1 LTREAMNA
9 NFRPLVRSA
18 HPVPRKDIPAMR
30 RSPLPIAAALAALVL
45 VPATHAAPPASYF
58 PIENRDTT
66 CAPCHDFDEFAN
78 GNWRAHFV
86 MPAAYSRF
94 GAFTEVSD
102 RNQEVLLGI
111 LKRDAA
117 MKAKPGS
124 DEAKLGD
131 YWTSCMD
138 STSAEKA
145 GLAPVE
151 GLLAAVD
158 SMTSTAELARKV
170 AWFHA
175 QGVGTLF
182 GYFGNQDAK
191 HSDRFIAHA
200 GQGGLGLPDRD
211 YYTKQDSASKAL
223 RVEYVAHMARV
234 FALAGEGADAAAKHA
249 DDVMALETA
258 LANASMTNVQRRD
271 PNATYHVMPT
281 DSLLLLCPAFG
292 WKDYFAARMK
302 HPDVVNVTQ
311 PDFFRAVDGLVGS
324 VPLDTWKA
332 YLRWAV
338 LSDAAP
344 TLTKAFGDED
354 FRFEKLLSGAKEQ
367 QPRWKRCLAAT
378 DRDLG
383 DMLGKAYVAE
393 AFPPKARAR
402 ALEMVHNLEAALG
415 DKIATLQW
423 MSEDTRKAA
432 AGKLAAFD
440 EKIGYPDKWRDYST
454 VKITRGPLFTNRLA
468 ARAAESA
475 RNMDRIGK
483 PVERNEWRM
492 TPPTVNAFYSPQ
504 LNSINFPAGI
514 LQPPFFY
521 PEADDPVIYGA
532 IGAVIGHEMSH
543 GFDDRG
549 RQFDAQGNLRDW
561 WKPSDAD
568 AYKVQAQRVVEQ
580 FDSYTVNDTLHVNG
594 KLTLGENIADL
605 GGLAVAYAAMQK
617 ALAGKPRKPI
627 DGFTP
632 EQRFFLAY
640 ARIWR
645 AMDRPEGLRTRVLT
659 DPHSPAHWRVNGPLS
674 NLKEFRDAWGCKDG
688 DGMVRDAGLQAR
700 IW

>member
-1 LTREAMNA
+1 
-9 NFRPLVRSA
+9 
-18 HPVPRKDIPAMR
+18 
-30 RSPLPIAAALAALVL
+30 
-45 VPATHAAPPASYF
+45 
-58 PIENRDTT
+58 
-66 CAPCHDFDEFAN
+66 
-78 GNWRAHFV
+78 
-86 MPAAYSRF
+86 
-94 GAFTEVSD
+94 
-102 RNQEVLLGI
+102 
-111 LKRDAA
+111 
-117 MKAKPGS
+117 
-124 DEAKLGD
+124 
-131 YWTSCMD
+131 
-138 STSAEKA
+138 
-145 GLAPVE
+145 
-151 GLLAAVD
+151 
-158 SMTSTAELARKV
+158 
-170 AWFHA
+170 
-175 QGVGTLF
+175 
-182 GYFGNQDAK
+182 
-191 HSDRFIAHA
+191 
-200 GQGGLGLPDRD
+200 
-211 YYTKQDSASKAL
+211 
-223 RVEYVAHMARV
+223 
-234 FALAGEGADAAAKHA
+234 
-249 DDVMALETA
+249 
-258 LANASMTNVQRRD
+258 
-271 PNATYHVMPT
+271 
-281 DSLLLLCPAFG
+281 
-292 WKDYFAARMK
+292 
-302 HPDVVNVTQ
+302 
-311 PDFFRAVDGLVGS
+311 
-324 VPLDTWKA
+324 
-332 YLRWAV
+332 
-338 LSDAAP
+338 
-344 TLTKAFGDED
+344 
-354 FRFEKLLSGAKEQ
+354 
-367 QPRWKRCLAAT
+367 
-378 DRDLG
+378 
-383 DMLGKAYVAE
+383 
-393 AFPPKARAR
+393 
-402 ALEMVHNLEAALG
+402 MVHNLEAALG

-514 LQPPFFY
+514 LQPPFFNAD
-521 PEADDPVIYGA
+521 ADDPVIYGG

-568 AYKVQAQRVVEQ
+568 AYKIQAQRVVEQ
-580 FDSYTVNDTLHVNG
+580 FDGYTVNDTLHVNG

-617 ALAGKPRKPI
+617 ALAGKPRKLI

-632 EQRFFLAY
+632 EQRFFLSY

-688 DGMVRDAGLQAR
+688 DGMVRDVSLQAR

>member
-1 LTREAMNA
+1 M
-9 NFRPLVRSA
+9 P
-18 HPVPRKDIPAMR
+18 
-30 RSPLPIAAALAALVL
+30 RSPLLVAGALATLFLAQ
-45 VPATHAAPPASYF
+45 AAPAASLFPAD
-58 PIENRDTT
+58 NRDTT
-66 CAPCHDFDEFAN
+66 CAPCRDFDQYAN
-78 GNWRAHFV
+78 GGWRAHFV
-86 MPAAYSRF
+86 MPASYSRF
-94 GAFTEVSD
+94 GAFTEVAD
-102 RNQEVLLGI
+102 RNQQVLYGI
-111 LKRDAA
+111 LTRDAA
-117 MKAKPGS
+117 KQSKPGS

-131 YWTSCMD
+131 YWSSCMD
-138 STSAEKA
+138 STAAEQA
-145 GLAPVE
+145 GLAPVQP
-151 GLLAAVD
+151 LLIGVD
-158 SMTSTAELARKV
+158 GMSSTADLAREV

-175 QGVGTLF
+175 HGVGALF
-182 GYFGNQDAK
+182 GFFGNQDAK

-200 GQGGLGLPDRD
+200 SQGGLGLPDRD
-211 YYTKQDSASKAL
+211 YYTKQDSASRAL
-223 RVEYVAHMARV
+223 RTQYVAHIARV
-234 FALAGEGADAAAKHA
+234 FVLAGEQAPAAAKHA

-281 DSLLLLCPAFG
+281 DSLLLLAPHFG
-292 WKDYFAARMK
+292 WNDYFAARMK

-311 PDFFRAVDGLVGS
+311 PDFFRAVNDLIAS

-332 YLRWAV
+332 YLRWNA
-338 LSDAAP
+338 LGDAAP
-344 TLTKAFGDED
+344 TLTQAFVDEN
-354 FRFEKLLSGAKEQ
+354 FRIEKFFTGAKEQ
-367 QPRWKRCLAAT
+367 QPRWKRCLMAT

-393 AFPPKARAR
+393 TFPPAARAR
-402 ALEMVHNLEAALG
+402 ALGMVRNLEAALG
-415 DKIATLQW
+415 DKIATLAW

-440 EKIGYPDKWRDYST
+440 EKIGYPDKWRDYAK
-454 VKITRGPLFTNRLA
+454 VQITRGPLFANWLS

-475 RNMDRIGK
+475 RGMDRIGK

-492 TPPTVNAFYSPQ
+492 TPPTVNAFYSAQ

-521 PEADDPVIYGA
+521 VDADDPVIYGG

-561 WKPSDAD
+561 WTAAD
-568 AYKVQAQRVVEQ
+568 AAAYKIQAQRVSDQ
-580 FDSYTVNDTLHVNG
+580 FDGYTVNDTLHVNG

-617 ALAGKPRKPI
+617 ALAGKPRKLI

-632 EQRFFLAY
+632 EQRFFLSY

-659 DPHSPAHWRVNGPLS
+659 DPHSPAHWRVDGPLS

-688 DGMVRDAGLQAR
+688 DGMVRDAGQRAR